1 MEKMMNMICG
11 LIEWVINK
19 PTVYGWMSY
28 DEASELY
35 DLKKEENKKV
45 KVELRHRLAY
55 DTYEVFVYPR

>member
-19 PTVYGWMSY
+19 PTVYGWMPY
-28 DEASELY
+28 DVASELY
-35 DLKKEENKKV
+35 GLKKEENK

-55 DTYEVFVYPR
+55 DTYEVWVYPR